1 MINQPPEKDSGGICG
16 VVTDFATG
24 EPIKNA
30 NVQLRPTGETTLT
43 GTEGYYE
50 FQNIKEGDY
59 SITVSKLEYT
69 DLIDDYV
76 ITVVPNRVIRRDVQI
91 KKEPTADKG
100 ALLTTFLSLS
110 GKYVAYMPYGS
121 PYGAVSRKIENTQEK
136 NRLLQIANEL
146 ASSENVRLII
156 RTEALGKSKE
166 VIYQD
171 LMQLKEKFLK
181 IQQQAQQVVVPSLL
195 YQGESSF
202 IKKIVQGI
210 RKFFRK
216 K

>member
-1 MINQPPEKDSGGICG
+1 MSTEKGNIYLAKVHNVAVSYRAAFVDYGDERDGFLPFDEIKNKYK
-16 VVTDFATG
+16 TKKIRETG
-24 EPIKNA
+24 E
-30 NVQLRPTGETTLT
+30 
-43 GTEGYYE
+43 
-50 FQNIKEGDY
+50 
-59 SITVSKLEYT
+59 
-69 DLIDDYV
+69 LI
-76 ITVVPNRVIRRDVQI
+76 IRRDTTVLVQI